1 MILFEKLSVTLP
13 QNHINSFIIFNI
25 IRYMESIKNRTSIRK
40 YAQKEVSEEL
50 LNQLLAEAE
59 RTPTMGNLQLY
70 SVVVTRSE
78 EGKKA
83 LAPAHFNQPMVTS
96 APVVLTICAD
106 YRRTTLWAENR
117 KGTPGYDNILSFMNA
132 ATDALLFTQTFTN
145 LAEEAGL
152 GTCFLGTTV
161 YMPKMIIDTLKL
173 PKLVMPV
180 ATLTIGWPAET
191 PSQSDRLP
199 LRSIVHQEHFEDYTP
214 EKIDDFYAEK
224 EALEENKEFVRI
236 NHVVTL
242 AQVFTDIR
250 YTKKDCEAMSEGFIE
265 ALKQQGFL
273 SHI

>member
-1 MILFEKLSVTLP
+1 MK
-13 QNHINSFIIFNI
+13 
-25 IRYMESIKNRTSIRK
+25 SIQNRTSIRK
-40 YAQKEVSEEL
+40 YSSREVSDEL
-50 LNQLLAEAE
+50 LNRLLEEAE

-70 SVVVTRSE
+70 SVVITRSE

-83 LAPAHFNQPMVTS
+83 LAPAHFNQPMVTG

-117 KGTPGYDNILSFMNA
+117 NAHPGYDNILSFMNA
-132 ATDALLFTQTFTN
+132 ATDALLFTQTFCN
-145 LAEEAGL
+145 LAEEEGL

-180 ATLTIGWPAET
+180 ATITLGWPDEQPALSE
-191 PSQSDRLP
+191 RLP
-199 LRSIVHQEHFEDYTP
+199 LRSIIHQEAYEDYTP

-224 EALEENKEFVRI
+224 ENLEVNKEFVRI
-236 NHVVTL
+236 NHVETL

-250 YTKKDCEAMSEGFIE
+250 YTKKDCETMSKGFLD
-265 ALKQQGFL
+265 ALKNQGFL
-273 SHI
+273 

>member
-1 MILFEKLSVTLP
+1 MK
-13 QNHINSFIIFNI
+13 
-25 IRYMESIKNRTSIRK
+25 SIQNRTSIRK
-40 YAQKEVSEEL
+40 YSSHEVSDEL
-50 LNQLLAEAE
+50 LNRLLEEAE

-70 SVVVTRSE
+70 SVVITRSE

-83 LAPAHFNQPMVTS
+83 LAPAHFNQPMVTG

-117 KGTPGYDNILSFMNA
+117 KAHPGYDNILSFMNA
-132 ATDALLFTQTFTN
+132 ATDALLFTQTFCN
-145 LAEEAGL
+145 LAEEEGL

-180 ATLTIGWPAET
+180 ATITLGWPDEQPALSE
-191 PSQSDRLP
+191 RLP
-199 LRSIVHQEHFEDYTP
+199 LRSIIHQEAYEDYTP

-224 EALEENKEFVRI
+224 ENLEVNKEFVRI
-236 NHVVTL
+236 NHVETL

-250 YTKKDCEAMSEGFIE
+250 YTKKDCEAMSKGFLD
-265 ALKQQGFL
+265 ALKNQGFL
-273 SHI
+273 

>member
-1 MILFEKLSVTLP
+1 MK
-13 QNHINSFIIFNI
+13 
-25 IRYMESIKNRTSIRK
+25 SIQNRTSIRK
-40 YAQKEVSEEL
+40 YSSREVSDEL
-50 LNQLLAEAE
+50 LNRLLEEAE

-70 SVVVTRSE
+70 SVVITRSE

-83 LAPAHFNQPMVTS
+83 LAPAHFNQPMVTG

-117 KGTPGYDNILSFMNA
+117 KAHPGYDNILSFMNA
-132 ATDALLFTQTFTN
+132 ATDALLFTQTFCN
-145 LAEEAGL
+145 LAEEEGL

-180 ATLTIGWPAET
+180 ATITLGWPDEQPALSE
-191 PSQSDRLP
+191 RLP
-199 LRSIVHQEHFEDYTP
+199 LRSIIHQETFEDYTP

-224 EALEENKEFVRI
+224 ENLEVNKEFVRI
-236 NHVVTL
+236 NNVETL

-250 YTKKDCEAMSEGFIE
+250 YTKKDCETMSKGLLDE
-265 ALKQQGFL
+265 LKNQGFL
-273 SHI
+273 

>member
-1 MILFEKLSVTLP
+1 MK
-13 QNHINSFIIFNI
+13 
-25 IRYMESIKNRTSIRK
+25 SIQNRTSIRK
-40 YAQKEVSEEL
+40 YSSREVSDEL
-50 LNQLLAEAE
+50 LNRLLEEAE

-70 SVVVTRSE
+70 SVVITRSE

-83 LAPAHFNQPMVTS
+83 LAPAHFNQPMVTG

-117 KGTPGYDNILSFMNA
+117 KAHPGYDNILSFMNA
-132 ATDALLFTQTFTN
+132 ATDALLFTQTFCN
-145 LAEEAGL
+145 LAEEEGL

-180 ATLTIGWPAET
+180 ATITLGWPDERPALSE
-191 PSQSDRLP
+191 RLP
-199 LRSIVHQEHFEDYTP
+199 LRSIIHQETFEDYTT

-224 EALEENKEFVRI
+224 ENLEVNKEFVRI
-236 NHVVTL
+236 NNVETL

-250 YTKKDCEAMSEGFIE
+250 YTKKDCEAMSTGFLE
-265 ALKQQGFL
+265 ALKEQGFL
-273 SHI
+273 A

>member
-1 MILFEKLSVTLP
+1 MK
-13 QNHINSFIIFNI
+13 
-25 IRYMESIKNRTSIRK
+25 SIQERKSIRK
-40 YAQKEVSEEL
+40 YSDKEVSEEL
-50 LNQLLAEAE
+50 LNRLIEEAE

-83 LAPAHFNQPMVTS
+83 LAPAHFNQPMVTG

-117 KGTPGYDNILSFMNA
+117 QANPGYDNILSFMNA
-132 ATDALLFTQTFTN
+132 STDALLFTQTFCN
-145 LAEEAGL
+145 LAEAEGL

-161 YMPKMIIDTLKL
+161 YMPKMIIETLKL

-180 ATLTIGWPAET
+180 ATITLGWPDENPA
-191 PSQSDRLP
+191 QSDRLP
-199 LRSIVHQEHFEDYTP
+199 LRSIVHQETFSDYTP

-236 NHVVTL
+236 NHKETL

-250 YTKKDCEAMSEGFIE
+250 YTKKDCEAMSEGFLE
-265 ALKQQGFL
+265 ALKMQGFL
-273 SHI
+273 K

>member
-1 MILFEKLSVTLP
+1 MK
-13 QNHINSFIIFNI
+13 
-25 IRYMESIKNRTSIRK
+25 SIQNRTSIRK
-40 YAQKEVSEEL
+40 YSSREVSDEL
-50 LNQLLAEAE
+50 LNRLLEEAE

-70 SVVVTRSE
+70 SVVITRSE

-83 LAPAHFNQPMVTS
+83 LAPAHFNQPMVTG

-117 KGTPGYDNILSFMNA
+117 KAHPGYDNILSFMNA
-132 ATDALLFTQTFTN
+132 ATDALLFTQTFCN
-145 LAEEAGL
+145 LAEEEGL

-180 ATLTIGWPAET
+180 ATITLGWPDEQPALSE
-191 PSQSDRLP
+191 RLP
-199 LRSIVHQEHFEDYTP
+199 LRSIIHQEAYEDYTP

-224 EALEENKEFVRI
+224 ENLEVNKEFVRI
-236 NHVVTL
+236 NHVETL

-250 YTKKDCEAMSEGFIE
+250 YTKKDCETMSKGFLD
-265 ALKQQGFL
+265 ALKNQGFL
-273 SHI
+273 

>member
-1 MILFEKLSVTLP
+1 MK
-13 QNHINSFIIFNI
+13 
-25 IRYMESIKNRTSIRK
+25 SIQNRTSIRK
-40 YAQKEVSEEL
+40 YSSREVSDEL
-50 LNQLLAEAE
+50 LNRLLEEAE

-70 SVVVTRSE
+70 SVVITRSE

-83 LAPAHFNQPMVTS
+83 LAPAHFNQPMVTG

-117 KGTPGYDNILSFMNA
+117 KAHPGYDNILSFMNA
-132 ATDALLFTQTFTN
+132 ATDALLFTQTFCN
-145 LAEEAGL
+145 LAEEEGL

-180 ATLTIGWPAET
+180 ATITLGWPDEQPALSE
-191 PSQSDRLP
+191 RLP
-199 LRSIVHQEHFEDYTP
+199 LRSIIHQETFEDYTP

-224 EALEENKEFVRI
+224 ENLEVNKEFVRI
-236 NHVVTL
+236 NHVETL

-250 YTKKDCEAMSEGFIE
+250 YTKKDCETMSKGLLD
-265 ALKQQGFL
+265 ALKDQGFL
-273 SHI
+273 

>member
-1 MILFEKLSVTLP
+1 MK
-13 QNHINSFIIFNI
+13 
-25 IRYMESIKNRTSIRK
+25 SIQNRTSIRK
-40 YAQKEVSEEL
+40 YSSREVSDEL
-50 LNQLLAEAE
+50 LNSLLEEAE

-70 SVVVTRSE
+70 SVVITRSE

-83 LAPAHFNQPMVTS
+83 LAPAHFNQPMVTG

-117 KGTPGYDNILSFMNA
+117 KAHPGYDNILSFMNA
-132 ATDALLFTQTFTN
+132 ATDALLFTQTFCN
-145 LAEEAGL
+145 LAEEEGL

-180 ATLTIGWPAET
+180 ATITLGWPDEQPALSE
-191 PSQSDRLP
+191 RLP
-199 LRSIVHQEHFEDYTP
+199 LRSIIHQETFEDYTP

-224 EALEENKEFVRI
+224 ENLEVNKEFVRI
-236 NHVVTL
+236 NHVETL

-250 YTKKDCEAMSEGFIE
+250 YTKKDCETMSKGLLD
-265 ALKQQGFL
+265 ALKNQGFL
-273 SHI
+273 